1 MTIYYIFSIIP
12 LFFIFGKKE
21 NYQNIFLFFFIFF
34 LILFLGLRFEMGT
47 DWYEY
52 SKDYFQQIKNFE
64 NSKAENYFKL
74 NALLSLNFTTLVGHM
89 PFYKLSLLI
98 SKYITES
105 IIFFNLLNS
114 FLVVYGT
121 YYYCKIF
128 NAKNS
133 TIWLILSFLLPFL
146 YFVSTDIIR
155 QFTGLIFVSIGFA
168 FLLNYNKKKFVYFIF
183 IGTFFHVTAIM
194 FLSILLFID
203 RKLRNAF
210 IIFLIFTNGLSLYYN
225 ENIYLFNLFNFYLSD
240 QRLMTYSTNINL
252 LIIIFPIFFIG
263 YLFKKKEFNTL
274 EKKFSSFFI
283 VYGFF
288 CIFVLFI
295 DDTASYRL
303 SVYLISFYLFIIIKF
318 TSLLSGNHLYWF
330 KSSLFSFSLLLLF
343 VWLNFSNH
351 AHVYS
356 PYKNVLMLDEK
367 FLNTKTQICAQSKE
381 CFFTQ

>member
-1 MTIYYIFSIIP
+1 MIPYYILSTIP
-12 LFFIFGKKE
+12 IFFIFGKKE
-21 NYQNIFLFFFIFF
+21 NYQNIFLFFFIIF

-52 SKDYFQQIKNFE
+52 SKDYFLQIKNFE
-64 NSKAENYFKL
+64 NNKAENYFKL
-74 NALLSLNFTTLVGHM
+74 NAWLDLNLTGLVGHM

-98 SKYITES
+98 SEYITEN

-114 FLVVYGT
+114 FFVVSGT

-128 NAKNS
+128 CAKNS
-133 TIWLILSFLLPFL
+133 TTWLIFSFLLPFL
-146 YFVSTDIIR
+146 YFVSTDIVR

-168 FLLNYNKKKFVYFIF
+168 FLLNYNKKKFVYFVF
-183 IGTFFHVTAIM
+183 IGTFFHITSIM

-203 RKLRNAF
+203 QKLRNAF
-210 IIFLIFTNGLSLYYN
+210 IIFLILSNGISFYYY

-240 QRLMTYSTNINL
+240 QRLMSYSINVNL
-252 LIIIFPIFFIG
+252 LLIIFPIFFIG
-263 YLFKKKEFNTL
+263 YLLKKKKFNRL

-283 VYGFF
+283 IYGFF
-288 CIFVLFI
+288 CGFISFI

-303 SVYLISFYLFIIIKF
+303 SVYLITFYLFIIIKF
-318 TSLLSGNHLYWF
+318 SSLLSGNHLYWF
-330 KSSLFSFSLLLLF
+330 KSSLFSFSLFLL
-343 VWLNFSNH
+343 VTWLNFSNH

-381 CFFTQ
+381 CLFTQ